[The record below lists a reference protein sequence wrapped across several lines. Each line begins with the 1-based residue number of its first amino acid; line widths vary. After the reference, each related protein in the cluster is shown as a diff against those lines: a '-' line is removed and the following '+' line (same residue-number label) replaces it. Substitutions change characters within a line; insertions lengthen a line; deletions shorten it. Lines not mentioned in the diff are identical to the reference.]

1 MNIVHKMKQDW
12 DRRAKHHSR
21 YWIATEAYEDENV
34 FAQSGKDTAEALLAS
49 LGDLD
54 QSGWKVLD
62 IGCGIGRVLKPLAAH
77 FRYLAGVDVSSE
89 MIAKSKEWLRGLG
102 NVETYE
108 TSGVDLNPFST
119 NQFDLVYSYVTFQHM
134 PRPVFERYLEEINR
148 VLKPQG
154 VLAFQLPIGPRR
166 DAPLEDTIAV
176 RFYEH
181 DELQKNLN
189 RNGFRLLEQKRSV
202 KPLIGRKDKIGHQFR
217 LAKKVGGIRP
227 DVNVGWLQV
236 ECGETP
242 SFLDTHMYLSFAEQ
256 CLQHGRDEE
265 AITSCQEL
273 LEHNPSSLEGWLQL
287 ARIFMETGRTKQA
300 LTTLQKLKTIHPTY
314 HPSHLTL
321 DQLQQK
327 LGQHQEAASSV

>member
-21 YWIATEAYEDENV
+21 YWIATEAYEDEKI
-34 FAQSGKDTAEALLAS
+34 FAQSGQDTAKALLAT
-49 LGDLD
+49 LD
-54 QSGWKVLD
+54 HLYRPEWKALD

-89 MIAKSKEWLRGLG
+89 MITKSKEWLRGLG
-102 NVETYE
+102 NVETCE
-108 TSGVDLNPFST
+108 TSGVDLNPFPSDH
-119 NQFDLVYSYVTFQHM
+119 FDLVYSYVTFQHM

-154 VLAFQLPIGPRR
+154 ILAFQLPIGPRR

-176 RFYEH
+176 RYYEQ
-181 DELQKNLN
+181 DELQKNMN
-189 RNGFRLLEQKRSV
+189 RNGFRLLDQKNS
-202 KPLIGRKDKIGHQFR
+202 LIRKMRGKDRIGHQFR
-217 LAKKVGGIRP
+217 LAKKVGGIKP
-227 DVNVGWLQV
+227 EVNVGWLQV
-236 ECGETP
+236 QCEEIP
-242 SFLDTHMYLSFAEQ
+242 SFLDTHMYLSFAER
-256 CLQHGRDEE
+256 CLQRGRDEE

-287 ARIFMETGRTKQA
+287 ARIFIETGRPKQA
-300 LTTLQKLKTIHPTY
+300 LTTLQKLKTVHPTY
-314 HPSHLTL
+314 QPGHLTL

-327 LGQHQEAASSV
+327 LGQHQKAVPNL